1 VGATTFG
8 KRGAKAPAPV
18 RVAARAAS
26 VAALDAAPIAMPELA
41 PSAPGVSSVETG
53 LPLATGTILLLL
65 LVVFVCEVKFAPLQ
79 LSGMT
84 IPTGASIGYG
94 ASSGDLVLHNGQWWR
109 LFTAPLLHGSLGHI
123 FGNAMCFGI
132 IGFMLEPVIGSR
144 WFSAL
149 FAIGAIG
156 GSIGSLIFNAAN
168 IPTVGAS
175 GAIMGVLAGAFIC
188 GAFIG
193 EDGPRMRA
201 PLWLGFFLPHLW
213 LARIFGSAVGNGQ
226 TGWRMQT
233 WALFLM
239 LPALVPM
246 TMTSHT
252 DYGAHLGGVIT
263 GAMTGVVMQASW
275 APGERYPAHGN
286 AMAGFAIAWL
296 AIALASFA
304 YGAHSVAAASLTP
317 PGMIPIAEMPEGI
330 DVGHDKAVDLVT
342 RYPGDPRSH
351 LIRAVAFVHDNDLTD
366 AEDQL
371 RAALALK
378 DKLDPEMAEVFEK
391 EVRVILAMTVSYE
404 GKPDEAKTIGT
415 PLCEFAHTNMGED
428 IFKSMQ
434 RREICPSE

>member
-1 VGATTFG
+1 V
-8 KRGAKAPAPV
+8 
-18 RVAARAAS
+18 RAAS
-26 VAALDAAPIAMPELA
+26 RAAAEAVDAAPNVALEPTA
-41 PSAPGVSSVETG
+41 PAVPGVSSVETG
-53 LPLATGTILLLL
+53 LPIATGMILLIL
-65 LVVFVCEVKFAPLQ
+65 LVVFACEVKYSPLSM
-79 LSGMT
+79 SGMT

-94 ASSGDLVLHNGQWWR
+94 ASSGDLVLHGGEWWR
-109 LFTAPLLHGSLGHI
+109 LFTAPLLHGSFGHI
-123 FGNAMCFGI
+123 FGNALCFAI

-156 GSIGSLIFNAAN
+156 GSIGSLIFNAPN

-193 EDGPRMRA
+193 DDGPRMRA
-201 PLWLGFFLPHLW
+201 PLWLGLFLPHLW
-213 LARIFGSAVGNGQ
+213 LARIFGSAVGGGH

-239 LPALVPM
+239 LPALIPM
-246 TMTSHT
+246 TMTTHT

-275 APGERYPAHGN
+275 VHGERNPAHGN
-286 AMAGFAIAWL
+286 TMAGFAIAWL

-317 PGMIPIAEMPEGI
+317 PGMIPIAETPTTL
-330 DVGHDKAVDLVT
+330 DVGHDKAVDLVA
-342 RYPGDPRSH
+342 RYPGDPRAH
-351 LIRAVAFVHDNDLTD
+351 LIRAVAFVHDNDLSD

-371 RAALALK
+371 REALALK
-378 DKLDPEMAEVFEK
+378 NKLGPEMAEAFEK
-391 EVRVILAMTVSYE
+391 EVQVILALTVSYE

-415 PLCEFAHTNMGED
+415 PLCEFARTNMGD
-428 IFKSMQ
+428 DLYKSMQ
-434 RREICPSE
+434 KRDICPSE